1 MKGVRVL
8 CLLSFNIDLPFAS
21 HISMINTV
29 LRIDGEYQMTL
40 SEQVAPFYFCIDIN
54 DYTGISAA
62 SYEDF
67 LASIKKVSTK
77 SLYFHSDRGD
87 FTRWA
92 LYILKDKTLAR
103 EMTKLKNRR
112 LRGQALR
119 NSLYLIVSNRYK
131 RLISKNR

>member
-1 MKGVRVL
+1 
-8 CLLSFNIDLPFAS
+8 
-21 HISMINTV
+21 
-29 LRIDGEYQMTL
+29 MTL

-54 DYTGISAA
+54 DYTGICAV

-67 LASIKKVSTK
+67 LASIKKVSAK

-87 FTRWA
+87 FKRWA

>member
-1 MKGVRVL
+1 
-8 CLLSFNIDLPFAS
+8 
-21 HISMINTV
+21 
-29 LRIDGEYQMTL
+29 MTL

-67 LASIKKVSTK
+67 LAGIKKVNAK
-77 SLYFHSDRGD
+77 SLYFHSERGD
-87 FTRWA
+87 FRRWV
-92 LYILKDKTLAR
+92 LDILKDKTLAR

-119 NSLYLIVSNRYK
+119 NSLYFIVFNRYK
-131 RLISKNR
+131 RLTSKTR

>member
-1 MKGVRVL
+1 
-8 CLLSFNIDLPFAS
+8 
-21 HISMINTV
+21 MI
-29 LRIDGEYQMTL
+29 L

-67 LASIKKVSTK
+67 LASIKRVSAK
-77 SLYFHSDRGD
+77 SLYFHLDGGD
-87 FTRWA
+87 FKRWV

-112 LRGQALR
+112 LRGQVLR
-119 NSLYLIVSNRYK
+119 NSLYFIVFNRYK
-131 RLISKNR
+131 RVTSKTR